1 MNMIN
6 VNFNDLKKTNPDIV
20 GWIKVNG
27 TNINYPFVQS
37 KDNKYYLT
45 HSFNKSYNSAG

>member
-20 GWIKVNG
+20 EWIKVNG